1 MEQINSPKIVNRK
14 VDDILDIIRQSGF
27 FDIFEIGENYARK
40 ELTQKVTEEYVK
52 QLSSDFTVEWSNSE
66 LDKILRRIFTGSV
79 LYELKKDG
87 IVNSYED
94 ENTEEVFFLTEKG
107 KRDFPNQNK
116 KFNQLLIEDIARTF
130 YPSKEI

>member
-1 MEQINSPKIVNRK
+1 MEQINSPKIVDRK
-14 VDDILDIIRQSGF
+14 VDGILDIIRESGF

-40 ELTQKVTEEYVK
+40 ELTHVVTEEYVK
-52 QLSSDFTVEWSNSE
+52 QLTPDFTVEWSNGQ

-79 LYELKKDG
+79 LYELKKEG

-107 KRDFPNQNK
+107 KKGFPDSNK
-116 KFNQLLIEDIARTF
+116 KFSQLLLEDIASLF
-130 YPSKEI
+130 YPSEEN